1 MKILLCPD
9 ERGNDLW
16 TQKSETIQDTIF
28 ISLKNKQILPKQMNH
43 MTQTTK
49 LPPPTL
55 HLFHPFFPKKNF
67 QKEWNLN
74 GTIKRLSNWD
84 IYHKSLSNQ
93 THLIVLSIFRNYF
106 QQNL

>member
-28 ISLKNKQILPKQMNH
+28 ISLKNKQILPKHMNH

-55 HLFHPFFPKKNF
+55 HLFHPFFPRKISKK
-67 QKEWNLN
+67 N
-74 GTIKRLSNWD
+74 GTIKRLSN
-84 IYHKSLSNQ
+84 
-93 THLIVLSIFRNYF
+93 
-106 QQNL
+106 